1 MHHLYH
7 ALDRVGCRI
16 GRCQPAS
23 PAPPGGPVTPPC
35 VAGWI
40 VERRRGVCRPTGVRL
55 GGRIAP
61 TPRCSASVPPPTP
74 PPDRDVPRA
83 DVAEVNVDGGA
94 GSGQELASGVG
105 PSSPTGHAS
114 WRVGLM
120 SRYRISAP
128 RPLPVLAC
136 PPAPHLAVSSPLADW
151 ATTALVHCSPTGRGH
166 VDTSARTTMLHHPR
180 TGHLRA
186 QASRP
191 MAPSAHQ
198 LPLAGVLT
206 GCLRARPLVVAQSA
220 ADYPPTVGSPPT
232 PTTCA
237 RSSRPSKGSPDSTAC
252 STTRSSRR
260 RRRRPATTIRA
271 VSGHVTI
278 TIRTIW
284 YRETRNGSRYVQR
297 RRVLEQKS
305 GIRTL
310 APRPLGRVK
319 DRAQEG

>member
-1 MHHLYH
+1 VQDRSLSTCVTRVTWWTGH
-7 ALDRVGCRI
+7 A
-16 GRCQPAS
+16 
-23 PAPPGGPVTPPC
+23 PC
-35 VAGWI
+35 VSGWI
-40 VERRRGVCRPTGVRL
+40 VERRRGTSRSRVRL
-55 GGRIAP
+55 GVRIAP
-61 TPRCSASVPPPTP
+61 TPHCSASVLPPTP

-105 PSSPTGHAS
+105 PSSPPGHAS

-151 ATTALVHCSPTGRGH
+151 ATTALVHCAPTGRGH

-220 ADYPPTVGSPPT
+220 VGSPPT

-237 RSSRPSKGSPDSTAC
+237 RSSQPSKGSRASTA
-252 STTRSSRR
+252 SSPPPTRAPQRR
-260 RRRRPATTIRA
+260 RSPTPMRA
-271 VSGHVTI
+271 RMGHVTI
-278 TIRTIW
+278 PTGHRG
-284 YRETRNGSRYVQR
+284 TRNGSRYVQR
-297 RRVLEQKS
+297 PVAMEPKTPL
-305 GIRTL
+305 RT
-310 APRPLGRVK
+310 PPHRP
-319 DRAQEG
+319 